1 MAQVCFSIARESYSA
16 MGHACSKKS
25 TAEVKST
32 APAQAGGAPAGDGKL
47 KVALIYYTMYGH
59 VKTLADQVK
68 AGLEQGGAEVTMY
81 QVPEIL
87 PEEVLKKMG
96 APPKPADTVLDH
108 AMVDSLPDFD
118 AFVFGFPTRFG
129 MMCSQ
134 FKSFIDGTGGLW
146 MAGKL
151 AGKPCACFTSTGTQ
165 GGGAE
170 TTILTAIT
178 QLTHHGMLF
187 VPVGYSTQD
196 ILNLDE
202 MHGGSPYGAHTL
214 ANGDGSRQPSDLEK
228 RIAVHQGTHCANLFK
243 KLTAEPAGGKPK
255 IAIIYHSAYGHVKTL
270 AETIKA
276 SVEAAGG
283 EPTVIVLSGEITHA
297 DGKNSAV
304 SQDVVDS
311 LPNYDGFLFG
321 SPTRFGMISSVLK
334 TFWDQTAGL
343 WLGGKL
349 VGKPAAFF
357 TSTGTQGGGTETTPL
372 TCVTQFTHHGM
383 VFVPIGYTCQDIL
396 NIEEMHGGSPW
407 GASTYAGADGSRQP
421 TPLELKIATHQ
432 GGYFTNIV
440 KKSIA

>member
-1 MAQVCFSIARESYSA
+1 MSKVAVIYYSMYGHIKTMAD
-16 MGHACSKKS
+16 
-25 TAEVKST
+25 EVKKGLE
-32 APAQAGGAPAGDGKL
+32 AGGA
-47 KVALIYYTMYGH
+47 T
-59 VKTLADQVK
+59 
-68 AGLEQGGAEVTMY
+68 VTMF
-81 QVPEIL
+81 QVAETL

-96 APPKPADTVLDH
+96 APAKASDPVMDYSKL
-108 AMVDSLPDFD
+108 DSLPDFD
-118 AFVFGFPTRFG
+118 GFIFGFPTRFG
-129 MMCSQ
+129 MMCAQ
-134 FKSFIDGTGGLW
+134 FKAFLDSTGGLW

-151 AGKPCACFTSTGTQ
+151 AGKPCSCFTSTGTQ

-170 TTILTAIT
+170 TTILTAVT

-187 VPVGYSTQD
+187 VPIGYSTQD
-196 ILNLDE
+196 ILNMDE

-214 ANGDGSRQPSDLEK
+214 AGGDGSRQPSDIEK
-228 RIAVHQGTHCANLFK
+228 RIAVHQGTHCAGLFK
-243 KLTAEPAGGKPK
+243 KLTAEPSAAKPK
-255 IAIIYHSAYGHVKTL
+255 IAIIYFSAYGHVKTL

-283 EPTVIVLSGEITHA
+283 EPTVIVLSGEIAHE

-304 SQDVVDS
+304 SQDIIDS
-311 LPNYDGFLFG
+311 LPSYDGFLFG

-343 WLGGKL
+343 WMGGKL

-383 VFVPIGYTCQDIL
+383 VFVPIGYTAQEVLSMDEL
-396 NIEEMHGGSPW
+396 HGGSPW
-407 GASTYAGADGSRQP
+407 GASTFAAADGSRQP
-421 TPLELKIATHQ
+421 SALELKIATHQ
-432 GGYFTNIV
+432 GSYFTNIV